1 MKHFSALV
9 QPGARRIEVT
19 GGLFKNIVAF
29 RNPAGDRVI
38 LFVNDAEQPVST
50 ELEVAGARVKLDVPA
65 KSMNTVTIR

>member
-1 MKHFSALV
+1 M

-29 RNPAGDRVI
+29 QNPDGDQVI
-38 LFVNDAEQPVST
+38 LFVNDAEQPVSA

-65 KSMNTVTIR
+65 QSMNTVTIQ